1 MRSDK
6 TFEIKVEPAVMDWAV
21 KSSGWSVEN
30 LAKRIKISEGT
41 LHNWLNGTLNPNLRQ
56 LETLSGVIKRPLA
69 AFLLLTPPAEKPL
82 PKDYRM
88 LPEKEGKFDKKTI
101 FAIRRARRLQNISK
115 ELLENLNATMVSTIP
130 NFPISNNPLE
140 LADKYR
146 TEFKLTIEQQAKLKT
161 PYELLNLLRD
171 IIEDKN
177 ILVFQISMHIEDAR
191 GFAIADETPAIIVV
205 NSKDQI
211 EARIFSLMHEFGHII
226 LKESGIS
233 LPENALIEKSPE
245 PVEKWCNEFASAF
258 LLPKSV
264 AKSIFDENK
273 ATLTETKTLDK
284 LSRKYK
290 LSKAMILYNMLKL
303 EYISYVEYGR
313 TLERYKPK
321 PIEAKKAKIFAPSA
335 DKKCLSEKGQK
346 FVSLVINNM
355 EKGLITHS
363 EALGYLSLK
372 SRNLEKVASKAKK

>member
-6 TFEIKVEPAVMDWAV
+6 TFEIKVEPAVMNWAV
-21 KSSGWSVEN
+21 KSSGWSIGN

-41 LHNWLNGTLNPNLRQ
+41 LHNWLNGAINPNLRQ
-56 LETLSGVIKRPLA
+56 LETLSSVIKRPLA
-69 AFLLLTPPAEKPL
+69 AFLLPTPPIEKPL

-88 LPEKEGKFDKKTI
+88 LPEKEGNFDKKTI

-130 NFPISNNPLE
+130 KFPISNSPLE

-161 PYELLNLLRD
+161 PYELFNLLRD

-177 ILVFQISMHIEDAR
+177 ILVFQISMPIEDAR
-191 GFAIADETPAIIVV
+191 GFAIAEDTPAVIVV
-205 NSKDQI
+205 NSKDKI
-211 EARIFSLMHEFGHII
+211 EARIFSLMHEFGHIL

-233 LPENALIEKSPE
+233 LPENALIVKSPE
-245 PVEKWCNEFASAF
+245 PIEKWCNEFASAF
-258 LLPKSV
+258 LLPKSI

-273 ATLTETKTLDK
+273 TALTETKTLDK

-290 LSKAMILYNMLKL
+290 LSKAMLLYNMLKL

-313 TLERYKPK
+313 ILERYKPK
-321 PIEAKKAKIFAPSA
+321 PIETKKAKVFAPSA

>member
-1 MRSDK
+1 MN
-6 TFEIKVEPAVMDWAV
+6 WAI
-21 KSSGWSVEN
+21 KSSGWAVEN
-30 LAKRIKISEGT
+30 LAKRIKLTEGT
-41 LHNWLNGTLNPNLRQ
+41 IYGWIEGSINPNLRQ
-56 LETLSGVIKRPLA
+56 LEILSGIIKRPLA
-69 AFLLLTPPAEKPL
+69 AFLLPAPPAEKPL

-88 LPEKEGKFDKKTI
+88 LPEKEGKFDKKTV

-130 NFPISNNPLE
+130 KFPISNSPIE

-146 TEFKLTIEQQAKLKT
+146 IEFKLTIEQQAKLKT
-161 PYELLNLLRD
+161 PYELFNLLRD

-177 ILVFQISMHIEDAR
+177 ILVFQISMPVEDAR
-191 GFAIADETPAIIVV
+191 GFAIVDDTPAIIVV

-211 EARIFSLMHEFGHII
+211 EARIFSLMHEFGHIL

-233 LPENALIEKSPE
+233 LPENALIVKSPE

-273 ATLTETKTLDK
+273 KSLTETKILDK

-290 LSKAMILYNMLKL
+290 LSKAMLLYNMLKL
-303 EYISYVEYGR
+303 EYISYLEYEK

-321 PIEAKKAKIFAPSA
+321 PIESKKSKVFAPSA

-372 SRNLEKVASKAKK
+372 SRNLEKVANKAKK